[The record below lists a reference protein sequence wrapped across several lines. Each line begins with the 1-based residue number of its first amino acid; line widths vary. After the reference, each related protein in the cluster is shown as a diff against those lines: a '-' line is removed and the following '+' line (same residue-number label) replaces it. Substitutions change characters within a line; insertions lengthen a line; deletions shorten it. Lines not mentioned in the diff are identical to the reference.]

1 MKMRWFIKWC
11 FILIL
16 FFPSCK
22 SLGLS
27 RKETREVWQ
36 EINDFKTYLKEKH
49 TEEIFTSHLE
59 NKIWD
64 DFYKSLI
71 DIKEDKY
78 NNKKAHKISDLAN
91 KWGIYIREKYK
102 EIIVDSIVVDLSEN
116 MSYWYDNSGT
126 IYTSYWAN
134 ESKLIYTAKAAIG
147 DEEIGRGTK
156 IDKYIIGKK
165 VLKPE
170 TSWKQRNLEIPY
182 GHPFNPFGARKL
194 ELWKNGKY
202 TFYTCHGTNDTTS
215 IGKHISLGCIR
226 FHNID
231 ILILYELAGE
241 NKTIVVI
248 KE

>member
-1 MKMRWFIKWC
+1 MKRYL
-11 FILIL
+11 ILVL
-16 FFPSCK
+16 FFPFSQ
-22 SLGLS
+22 SLCLNM
-27 RKETREVWQ
+27 KEVREIRQ
-36 EINDFKTYLKEKH
+36 EISNFRTYLSKKH
-49 TEEIFTSHLE
+49 TEEIFTSYLE
-59 NKIWD
+59 DEIIEN
-64 DFYKSLI
+64 FNKSLI

-78 NNKKAHKISDLAN
+78 NNKKAHKISDLADN
-91 KWGIYIREKYK
+91 WGIYIKEKYK

-134 ESKLIYTAKAAIG
+134 ESKLIYTAKIAIG

-165 VLKPE
+165 ASEPKA
-170 TSWKQRNLEIPY
+170 SWKQRNLEVPY
-182 GHPFNPFGARKL
+182 GHPFNPLGARKL
-194 ELWKNGKY
+194 ELWKDGEY

-231 ILILYELAGE
+231 ILILYELVGE